1 MSRFLRPLL
10 SGALRRTL
18 ATTNPIENL
27 NGGVANYCRNVKRWR
42 GGLMIQRWVT
52 AALVDAEQQFRRV
65 RGFRD
70 LPRLIVALDN
80 RITEVPGAVRVA

>member
-1 MSRFLRPLL
+1 M
-10 SGALRRTL
+10 RRTL

-27 NGGVANYCRNVKRWR
+27 NGSVANYCHNVKRWR

-52 AALVDAEQQFRRV
+52 AALVDAEQQFRRI

-70 LPRLIVALDN
+70 LPRLIAALDN